1 MITNHGCNT
10 KHLELASLWLI
21 NSLSEIH
28 SGQDEQG
35 GDFGRFSGIAGNK
48 QNISSQH
55 LWEQHHHVQ
64 NISYCVPKVSKYVF
78 GPFFVC
84 YRTLSNLAVAPNV
97 LVKVHNLLEAQWWKV
112 FIAQG
117 IGDWTSFEDFTGMYW
132 NWGFWHCSSSPGGGK
147 LGSYGELPKKWS
159 LKKPLKNNCFRM
171 KEVVSLSC
179 LPFSGC
185 SKSSHSSRRG
195 RWSWP
200 CGRRRRFPSTN
211 SESPLCSPSEN
222 IFYSRLDLSSLKEA
236 PHLQRWKE

>member
-117 IGDWTSFEDFTGMYW
+117 IGDWTLFEDFTGMYW
-132 NWGFWHCSSSPGGGK
+132 NWGFWHRSSSSGGGE
-147 LGSYGELPKKWS
+147 LGSYGKLPKKLT
-159 LKKPLKNNCFRM
+159 LKATNNLIVFNEGGCVFCHVCHVHRM
-171 KEVVSLSC
+171 
-179 LPFSGC
+179 
-185 SKSSHSSRRG
+185 
-195 RWSWP
+195 
-200 CGRRRRFPSTN
+200 
-211 SESPLCSPSEN
+211 
-222 IFYSRLDLSSLKEA
+222 
-236 PHLQRWKE
+236 Q